1 MQIFSPANLI
11 NTIVNIKEI
20 VHDDNIYKINNLN
33 SQIVRYL
40 GNLSFKNKGAQ
51 DKIRQEG
58 LIIFILNNC
67 NISDENP
74 FIKEH
79 SIFAV

>member
-40 GNLSFKNKGAQ
+40 GNLSFKNKGTQ